1 MKEIILNEY
10 DGVDKT
16 IKSVVRFSVI
26 LASLLFVIWGVSKI
40 FVVIYDNWSS
50 LSTLITTLATTGGA
64 IATWMAAKRAAES
77 AQIARKSME
86 ATMHLGSQTLEETQ
100 ATNRRTAFES
110 RYNML
115 LAQHDNYHRQLCN
128 YLDEK
133 NEGVEE
139 FFSKHIYDT
148 TLDKCFS
155 FLTGHQIIS
164 RYMRVLYHLL
174 KYVRE
179 NGDFSFQDN
188 VSFQKNYTSP
198 LRSTIRNDVLLLIA
212 VNALNVRDERA
223 KSSSYPYYQQ
233 LLHDFDFFEHAI
245 FMFPQ
250 TPNELFVQDDWPG
263 NVQDLILNRQSQ
275 LIENLTQSADEES
288 RSFEVPEVRL
298 FSPLIMVMT
307 VFENP
312 MKRDALKALASL
324 PMSICMK
331 EKLHSIIEIVLKK
344 HREAGDLRDKLTTSE
359 YTLENNKIPR
369 KITGEMINTLEKEA
383 FRSTCNY
390 DEFTF
395 GFYVSDVYK
404 KHTGADLRYFLKNHM
419 RGEGLALLIEK
430 HSGKDGYMCQLMKVN
445 EEKVS
450 NLYDEIAHYNV
461 SKTR

>member
-1 MKEIILNEY
+1 MEQHDEVNK
-10 DGVDKT
+10 K
-16 IKSVVRFSVI
+16 IKRIVIFLVI
-26 LASLLFVIWGVSKI
+26 LALLLSVIWGVFKL
-40 FVVIYDNWSS
+40 FKVVFDNWSS

-77 AQIARKSME
+77 AQIARESME

-115 LAQHDNYHRQLCN
+115 LAQHDNYHRQLCD

-133 NEGVEE
+133 KEGVEE

-148 TLDKCFS
+148 NLDKCFS

-179 NGDFSFQDN
+179 SGDFSGKDN
-188 VSFQKNYTSP
+188 LKFQKNYTSP

-223 KSSSYPYYQQ
+223 KNSSYPYYQL
-233 LLHDFDFFEHAI
+233 LLHDFVFFEHAI

-263 NVQDLILNRQSQ
+263 KVQDLILNRQANF
-275 LIENLTQSADEES
+275 IEKLTQSADEES

-298 FSPLIMVMT
+298 FSPVIMVMT

-312 MKRDALKALASL
+312 MKHDALKALDSL
-324 PMSICMK
+324 PMSLCMK
-331 EKLHSIIEIVLKK
+331 EKLHSTIDEVLSK
-344 HREAGDLRDKLTTSE
+344 HSYAGELRDKLPTSE
-359 YTLENNKIPR
+359 YTLGNNKIPR
-369 KITGEMINTLEKEA
+369 KSTNEMFNSLEKEA
-383 FRSTCNY
+383 FLGTCNY

-395 GFYVSDVYK
+395 GFYVSGVYQ
-404 KHTGADLRYFLKNHM
+404 KHTGKNLRYYFRNHR
-419 RGEGLALLIEK
+419 RGENLVHLLDE
-430 HSGKDGYMCQLMKVN
+430 HGGKDGYMCQLMKVN
-445 EEKVS
+445 EAKVS

-461 SKTR
+461 RKTR

>member
-1 MKEIILNEY
+1 LDEH
-10 DGVDKT
+10 DGVNKK
-16 IKSVVRFSVI
+16 IKSIVSFSVI
-26 LASLLFVIWGVSKI
+26 LALLLFVIWGVSQL
-40 FVVIYDNWSS
+40 FEVIYDNWSS

-115 LAQHDNYHRQLCN
+115 LAQHDNYHRQLCD
-128 YLDEK
+128 YLDK
-133 NEGVEE
+133 NKEAVEA

-179 NGDFSFQDN
+179 NGDFSGKDN
-188 VSFQKNYTSP
+188 VKFQKNYTSP

-212 VNALNVRDERA
+212 VNALNVIDERA

-263 NVQDLILNRQSQ
+263 EVQNLVLKKQSKF
-275 LIENLTQSADEES
+275 IENLTQSADEES
-288 RSFEVPEVRL
+288 RSFVIPEVRI
-298 FSPLIMVMT
+298 FSPVIMVMT
-307 VFENP
+307 IFENP
-312 MKRDALKALASL
+312 MKCDALQALNSL
-324 PMSICMK
+324 PMNLCM
-331 EKLHSIIEIVLKK
+331 EEELHSTIDDVLKK
-344 HREAGDLRDKLTTSE
+344 HSYAGELRDKLPTSE
-359 YTLENNKIPR
+359 YTLKSNKTPR
-369 KITGEMINTLEKEA
+369 KITDEMINALENDA
-383 FRSTCNY
+383 FRSTCNC

-395 GFYVSDVYK
+395 GFYVSGVYK
-404 KHTGADLRYFLKNHM
+404 KHTGKDLRFFLKNYR
-419 RGEGLALLIEK
+419 RGLDLAHQIEK
-430 HSGKDGYMCQLMKVN
+430 HSGKDGYMCQLMKIN

-450 NLYDEIAHYNV
+450 NLYAESAHYNV
-461 SKTR
+461 SNTR

>member
-1 MKEIILNEY
+1 MIFL
-10 DGVDKT
+10 
-16 IKSVVRFSVI
+16 VI
-26 LASLLFVIWGVSKI
+26 LALLLSVIWGVLKL
-40 FVVIYDNWSS
+40 FKVVFDNWSS

-77 AQIARKSME
+77 AQIARESME

-115 LAQHDNYHRQLCN
+115 LAQHDNYHRQLCD

-133 NEGVEE
+133 KEGVEA

-148 TLDKCFS
+148 NLDKCFS

-179 NGDFSFQDN
+179 SGDFSGKDN
-188 VSFQKNYTSP
+188 LKFQKNYTSP

-223 KSSSYPYYQQ
+223 KNSSYPYYQL

-250 TPNELFVQDDWPG
+250 TPNDLFVQNDWPG
-263 NVQDLILNRQSQ
+263 KVQDLVLNDQSQ
-275 LIENLTQSADEES
+275 FSENLTQSVKEKS

-312 MKRDALKALASL
+312 MKRDALKALDSL
-324 PMSICMK
+324 PMSLCMK
-331 EKLHSIIEIVLKK
+331 ESLHSTIDDVLNK
-344 HREAGDLRDKLTTSE
+344 HTEAGELWDELPTSK
-359 YTLENNKIPR
+359 YTLENNKTPR
-369 KITGEMINTLEKEA
+369 EITDSMINSLEKHA
-383 FRSTCNY
+383 FSDLCNY
-390 DEFTF
+390 DVFTYEL
-395 GFYVSDVYK
+395 YVSGVYQ
-404 KHTGADLRYFLKNHM
+404 KHTGKNLRYYFRNFS
-419 RGEGLALLIEK
+419 RGENLVHLLDE
-430 HSGKDGYMCQLMKVN
+430 HGGKDGYMGQLMKVN

-461 SKTR
+461 SKTRKIVSIQ